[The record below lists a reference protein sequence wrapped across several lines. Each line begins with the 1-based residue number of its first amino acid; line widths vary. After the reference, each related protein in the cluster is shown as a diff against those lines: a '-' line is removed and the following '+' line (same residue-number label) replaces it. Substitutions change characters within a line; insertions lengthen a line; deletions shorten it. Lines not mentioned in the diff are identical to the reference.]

1 MSKKWENA
9 MRIEKM
15 EHKILNSDMRWSDI
29 INALEKLYKNE
40 ATRTSTKEDA

>member
-1 MSKKWENA
+1 MKKCGWEIMTMSKKWENA

-29 INALEKLYKNE
+29 ILVIDD
-40 ATRTSTKEDA
+40 KEV